1 MNTGPLSPTQLS
13 NKLSFCKSAAHILL
27 ELLPDLARATSYQE
41 MKTSPKQA
49 TWLQKDKLIL
59 YHSHNVT

>member
-1 MNTGPLSPTQLS
+1 MNTGPLSPTHLS
-13 NKLSFCKSAAHILL
+13 NKLYFCKSAAHILL

-59 YHSHNVT
+59 QHSHNVT